1 MWPSSSKSR
10 ARFAGRRFPDRPRG
24 RELGG
29 ARLVPL
35 SPNLALPMSET
46 QPSPRPVTA
55 GRAVGLFV
63 LYTVVFAIGGGLAAG
78 IMAFVFEAVSSEG
91 YDPAVYAITF
101 GVTGFIAYRLAQRVA
116 EG

>member
-1 MWPSSSKSR
+1 
-10 ARFAGRRFPDRPRG
+10 
-24 RELGG
+24 
-29 ARLVPL
+29 
-35 SPNLALPMSET
+35 MSEI
-46 QPSPRPVTA
+46 QRAPRPITA

-78 IMAFVFEAVSSEG
+78 IMAFVFEAASPEN
-91 YDPAVYAITF
+91 YDPTVYAITF